1 MKKIISIL
9 SKIVSFLV
17 IVYVITVLPMLLN
30 YHPLVV
36 LSGSMEPTYKVGS
49 LIYYKSRN
57 NYKEN
62 DPITFSL
69 HNNIVTHRIVKIIDN
84 EYTTKG
90 DANESPDLETITID
104 NIKGKVCRI
113 SIPYIGYYLKYLND
127 NTYLVIIMLMIISA
141 DILINKKGDIYVE
154 E

>member
-69 HNNIVTHRIVKIIDN
+69 HNNIGTHRIVKIIDN

>member
-127 NTYLVIIMLMIISA
+127 NTYLVIIMLMIISV

>member
-1 MKKIISIL
+1 MKKLISIL

>member
-1 MKKIISIL
+1 MSIISIL